1 MVYCVAYRCHNRSK
15 RGSGISFFNFP
26 SDPVRRKIWT
36 QNINR
41 ANFTPTKYSRLCS
54 DHFERDCYE
63 KHVDDMA
70 RIGYQGGYN
79 KLKPDAIPTIFYSR
93 DVSKYK
99 FKRADGDNTKVSVRS
114 TMRFRRQSNRPR
126 RAYGKRQHNYGDIEK
141 ISAQE
146 DGRLFDK
153 HLQLKSSSESREQV
167 DQEDIVRDYVSDRSK
182 KTDRLNTF
190 EENLVKV
197 LKSSTTKSQKRALSP
212 VHQKSKKLKLNEK
225 NNKDLYKDDS
235 QSEKSQKANI
245 VDLKATEVRTEEE
258 TVLHPNSLKSKPPEL
273 SEKITASVESTE
285 EFTSLI
291 EKNDS
296 SNPNQNSE
304 VRTSTD
310 FSEEPANET
319 DLSFLSDEAE
329 RYSDRPNKDCIMK
342 EANGRDMKVPKTNGI
357 DNKSSASNVTVKH
370 ENILTKSMLEQLVSE
385 KILECLSEGSKN
397 EIASLKQKCLILEK
411 SVERWKKKAHELQK
425 HIAMVLSGKRNCAG
439 CWKGKVATRSVGLY
453 VRMPSDVGTRSSSI
467 PPIPVHLIANAATS
481 QAVTVGAHRPIETTS
496 SHSIIKVID
505 LTREKKENSK
515 LGSLVTSIP
524 EVSTSASNTVVKLS
538 PRGSSL
544 LSNVQT
550 GPSGGVISIPT
561 VYSSV
566 PSVVHV
572 IPSGAQIS
580 SSFLSSTGTTLRLAK
595 SSSSVL
601 SQGIPQG
608 AKVTYLVPASSTAL
622 LGKNG
627 ESSPVFTSA
636 VTLSSSSRITNSAR
650 QPIQTFLVRM
660 ASQQSGSYY
669 RLLQTVNSSTVNLQ
683 TPVLNSAGSVLTT
696 ASSNTTTTQKS
707 TSDTVVTPGSMQN
720 TINLTCTSGTVMI
733 SCVSQHPAPL
743 PEATLP
749 SDVKDLPPKP
759 ALKASRVVN
768 GIVLSWNMMLN
779 GSYPT
784 VVTYQLYGYQES
796 ARPPSTS
803 MWKKVGDIKALPLP
817 MACTLTQFVEGHKY
831 HFAVRAVDVQ
841 KRIGAFSN
849 PAFIFLS
856 KQASSTS

>member
-453 VRMPSDVGTRSSSI
+453 VRMPSGGIASPLNQIRQSGIAHTSGKQVFMPPSKMSTSFVKDVGTRSSSI

-524 EVSTSASNTVVKLS
+524 EVSTSASNT
-538 PRGSSL
+538 G
-544 LSNVQT
+544 
-550 GPSGGVISIPT
+550 
-561 VYSSV
+561 
-566 PSVVHV
+566 
-572 IPSGAQIS
+572 
-580 SSFLSSTGTTLRLAK
+580 
-595 SSSSVL
+595 
-601 SQGIPQG
+601 
-608 AKVTYLVPASSTAL
+608 
-622 LGKNG
+622 
-627 ESSPVFTSA
+627 
-636 VTLSSSSRITNSAR
+636 
-650 QPIQTFLVRM
+650 
-660 ASQQSGSYY
+660 YY

>member
-190 EENLVKV
+190 EENLVK
-197 LKSSTTKSQKRALSP
+197 
-212 VHQKSKKLKLNEK
+212 
-225 NNKDLYKDDS
+225 
-235 QSEKSQKANI
+235 
-245 VDLKATEVRTEEE
+245 
-258 TVLHPNSLKSKPPEL
+258 
-273 SEKITASVESTE
+273 
-285 EFTSLI
+285 
-291 EKNDS
+291 
-296 SNPNQNSE
+296 
-304 VRTSTD
+304 
-310 FSEEPANET
+310 
-319 DLSFLSDEAE
+319 
-329 RYSDRPNKDCIMK
+329 

-453 VRMPSDVGTRSSSI
+453 VRMPSGGIASPLNQIRQSGIAHTSGKQVFMPPSKMSTSFVKDVGTRSSSI